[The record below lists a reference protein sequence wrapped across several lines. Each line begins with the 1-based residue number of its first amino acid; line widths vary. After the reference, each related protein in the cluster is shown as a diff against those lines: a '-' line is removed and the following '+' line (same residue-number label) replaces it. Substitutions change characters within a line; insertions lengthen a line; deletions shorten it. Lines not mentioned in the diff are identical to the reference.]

1 MYSFSFVMFCHVMS
15 DMVIYGHIWA
25 YMSIYD
31 TIWTYTNGYEWM
43 TCLQIVAT
51 HAFLKTAELE
61 AFRCPFSSIC
71 ETRTAPTKICQVRR
85 HTKHIKTCLLC
96 ISKLMSAE
104 KTCKKWLNHLQKSSS
119 HQTSMGVLSVL
130 SILSILRPSWSC
142 LSSLFRLLNNSRE
155 RSNHKQSQVFFCGQY
170 CLLLWSVMSFYI
182 MPDFVDDP
190 PKFYLCDLWGKM

>member
-1 MYSFSFVMFCHVMS
+1 MS

-25 YMSIYD
+25 YMSIM
-31 TIWTYTNGYEWM
+31 IWTYTNGYEWM

-61 AFRCPFSSIC
+61 AFRCPF
-71 ETRTAPTKICQVRR
+71 QVSVKHEQPQQRSAR
-85 HTKHIKTCLLC
+85 FEEIQNISKHIKTCLLC

>member
-61 AFRCPFSSIC
+61 AFRCPFLSIC

-104 KTCKKWLNHLQKSSS
+104 KTCKKWLNHLQKSSN

-142 LSSLFRLLNNSRE
+142 LSLFRLLNNSRE
-155 RSNHKQSQVFFCGQY
+155 RSNHKQSRVIFCGQY
-170 CLLLWSVMSFYI
+170 CLLLWSVMIF
-182 MPDFVDDP
+182 
-190 PKFYLCDLWGKM
+190 

>member
-1 MYSFSFVMFCHVMS
+1 MK
-15 DMVIYGHIWA
+15 
-25 YMSIYD
+25 SILYD
-31 TIWTYTNGYEWM
+31 TIWLNTDGYEWM
-43 TCLQIVAT
+43 TCLQILAT
-51 HAFLKTAELE
+51 RALLKTAERE
-61 AFRCPFSSIC
+61 AFRCPFSGVC
-71 ETRTAPTKICQVRR
+71 GTRTANKDLPGLKTC
-85 HTKHIKTCLLC
+85 KTCLLC

-104 KTCKKWLNHLQKSSS
+104 KTCKKWFNHLQKSSN